1 MKNKVAIFT
10 SLLVLLLATL
20 ACNLPGDEEVPT
32 AEESTPNATMTA
44 LFNIITLPPTAE
56 PVLATAT
63 IAEPYPTATTVL
75 LQPTQTASQMPPTST
90 AASTNT
96 PAPLPTIT
104 NTPELRSAGRVQA
117 EFLTKA
123 LTLDGVWDEW
133 DTDGFP
139 AKYVVFGKDE
149 WDGEEDLEGSYR
161 VAWDANYLYIAA
173 KVIDNRYVQNAT
185 GIDIFKGDS
194 IELLLDVDLMGDLS
208 SKQLTSD
215 DYQVVVS
222 PGKGKIDGPKEAYLY
237 YPANVAGPRTQVK
250 IASQGVPGIYR
261 VEIAFPWSLFGI
273 TPKAGQKFGFAFSVS
288 DNDNVNLNL
297 QQTMVSSVYAR
308 ALTDPTTWAV
318 LTLLP

>member
-1 MKNKVAIFT
+1 MKNKVAIIT
-10 SLLVLLLATL
+10 ALLALLVAAL
-20 ACNLPGDEEVPT
+20 ACNLPGDEVAPT
-32 AEESTPNATMTA
+32 TEGPTPNATMTA

-63 IAEPYPTATTVL
+63 IVEPFPTATAAAQ
-75 LQPTQTASQMPPTST
+75 QPTQTATQVPPTST
-90 AASTNT
+90 VASTNT

-104 NTPELRSAGRVQA
+104 NTPELRTAGRVQA

-133 DTDGFP
+133 TTDGYP

-149 WDGEEDLEGSYR
+149 WDDKEDLEGSYR
-161 VAWDANYLYIAA
+161 VAWDANYLYIAV
-173 KVIDNRYVQNAT
+173 KVYDNRYVQNAT
-185 GIDIFKGDS
+185 GVDIFKVDS

-237 YPANVAGPRTQVK
+237 YPSNVAGPRTQVK

-261 VEIAFPWSLFGI
+261 VEIAFPWSMFGI
-273 TPKAGQKFGFAFSVS
+273 TPAAGMQFGFAVSVS
-288 DNDNVNLNL
+288 DNDNVNLNV
-297 QQTMVSSVYAR
+297 QQTMVSSVQYR
-308 ALTDPTTWAV
+308 TLTDPTTWAV
-318 LTLLP
+318 LTLVK